1 MPGPYPGSVAV
12 TRLTGDGALVA
23 EALAVVGLL
32 VADVLGALVGVA
44 DVAQP
49 VRAREVRAARGLV
62 EQAQRVQPQDL
73 GRAAMQRGDGER
85 LARVALLRQRRGDE
99 AQDDRLR
106 ALHTHG

>member
-49 VRAREVRAARGLV
+49 VGAREVRAAGGLGR
-62 EQAQRVQPQDL
+62 QAPRVQIEDL
-73 GRAAMQRGDGER
+73 RAAPVQGGHGER

-99 AQDDRLR
+99 ALHDRP
-106 ALHTHG
+106 